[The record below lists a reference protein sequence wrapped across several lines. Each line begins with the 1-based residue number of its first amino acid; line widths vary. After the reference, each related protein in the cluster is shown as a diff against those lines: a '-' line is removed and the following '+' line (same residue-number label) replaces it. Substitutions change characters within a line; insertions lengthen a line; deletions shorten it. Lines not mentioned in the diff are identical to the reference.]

1 MDEWAKKLW
10 HTHTM
15 EYYLA
20 LKEDSPSMDECG
32 RCYAMWNKLDVERKN
47 AWKFYMEVKKVKS
60 VEVESRIVI
69 TKGREA
75 GEMEVCSSKGIKLQF
90 CYISKPR
97 DLMCSV
103 MTN

>member
-1 MDEWAKKLW
+1 MLFSLKKGDPAICVNMDDPE
-10 HTHTM
+10 
-15 EYYLA
+15 
-20 LKEDSPSMDECG
+20 G
-32 RCYAMWNKLDVERKN
+32 CYAMWNKLDVERKN

>member
-1 MDEWAKKLW
+1 MGKKLC

-32 RCYAMWNKLDVERKN
+32 RCYAMWNKLDIERKN
-47 AWKFYMEVKKVKS
+47 AWKLYMEVIKVKS

-69 TKGREA
+69 TKNWGKKRIGR
-75 GEMEVCSSKGIKLQF
+75 
-90 CYISKPR
+90 
-97 DLMCSV
+97 
-103 MTN
+103 